1 MSCLRDVS
9 PRLCSAG
16 WKQLQVVNVSKTV
29 IGSRWS
35 LSSAFPALDVCD
47 WRILARSKA
56 AWALTQTIL
65 FPGRILG
72 IRDLEENV
80 LFAGFLGSHLTDLRY
95 GVKSGCSILNEG
107 AVKRFSNLEELRY

>member
-1 MSCLRDVS
+1 MIYIEKATCLGIRGTWV
-9 PRLCSAG
+9 
-16 WKQLQVVNVSKTV
+16 K
-29 IGSRWS
+29 I
-35 LSSAFPALDVCD
+35 
-47 WRILARSKA
+47 
-56 AWALTQTIL
+56 WALTQTIL